1 MSDHT
6 IKNKMGETAL
16 DSAKAAQEAYDKSTF
31 NFPKFSTSVSTE
43 EDLATSRHGIDKYWA
58 LLPVEKQYTLLCIL
72 VDLVKKV
79 Q

>member
-6 IKNKMGETAL
+6 MKNKMGETAL

-43 EDLATSRHGIDKYWA
+43 EDLATSRHGMVGRAGKRSYDCSTALAASVDK
-58 LLPVEKQYTLLCIL
+58 PH
-72 VDLVKKV
+72 
-79 Q
+79 